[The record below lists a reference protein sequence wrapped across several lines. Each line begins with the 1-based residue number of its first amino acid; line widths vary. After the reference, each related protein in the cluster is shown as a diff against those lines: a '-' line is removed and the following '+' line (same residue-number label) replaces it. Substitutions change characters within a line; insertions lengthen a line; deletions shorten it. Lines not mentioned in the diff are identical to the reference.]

1 MHRKSPTF
9 PYCLVFT
16 SSAFFSCS
24 FDRNR
29 NGGSRFQHPQNHNQH
44 PKRINGCEDYVC
56 ELRQHIPL
64 EESTLL
70 KSTSTDASK
79 VVMEFQN
86 FLPGS
91 VVAIRVN
98 LSPDASKAVG
108 ILRHLIT
115 GLSFPL
121 PGAFG
126 GTTLPPSAE
135 VTPTWEELQQCL
147 MTMTLADMNMALYRC
162 EKEEVEDGRPGSY
175 IIPNFGSMTYC
186 GLQGVISLLGDIR
199 PKNDLGHPLC
209 NNLRE
214 GDWLPGTA
222 HANESSFEQI
232 ILYTFLCFTS
242 L

>member
-1 MHRKSPTF
+1 MHRKSKKF
-9 PYCLVFT
+9 PYCLFFA

-91 VVAIRVN
+91 VVALRVN

-214 GDWLPGTA
+214 GNWLPGTA
-222 HANESSFEQI
+222 YVNEPSFEQ
-232 ILYTFLCFTS
+232 ILYTFLCFSS